1 MKSLIHMIKCV
12 VKMDSP
18 SSQVSERELE
28 MLLKYSR
35 NADVICEIGCYEGK
49 TSVALARNT
58 VGAVYSVDPFL
69 EGRLGIPY
77 GEWIAR
83 LHRRRSDA
91 ENLFFLKGFSQDVA
105 PTFRLPINFLFIDAD
120 HSYEAVK
127 TDWNSWLPKLVEEGI
142 VALHDSKI
150 APNSPMPLG
159 TMQFYAEYVPTLSD
173 VTELDSVDS
182 LTILQVGRNR
192 PLRRK

>member
-1 MKSLIHMIKCV
+1 MKSLVHLIKCIV
-12 VKMDSP
+12 HMDSP
-18 SSQVSERELE
+18 SSQVSEGELE

-58 VGAVYSVDPFL
+58 AGAVYSVDPFL
-69 EGRLGIPY
+69 EGRLGISY

-83 LHRRRSDA
+83 LHRKRSDTK
-91 ENLFFLKGFSQDVA
+91 NLFFLKGFSRDVA
-105 PTFRLPINFLFIDAD
+105 PTFQLPIDFLFIDAD
-120 HSYEAVK
+120 HSYAAVK
-127 TDWNSWLPKLVEEGI
+127 TDWNSWRPKLVEEGI
-142 VALHDSKI
+142 IALHDSKI

-173 VTELDSVDS
+173 VNELDSVDS
-182 LTILQVGRNR
+182 LTIFQVARNR